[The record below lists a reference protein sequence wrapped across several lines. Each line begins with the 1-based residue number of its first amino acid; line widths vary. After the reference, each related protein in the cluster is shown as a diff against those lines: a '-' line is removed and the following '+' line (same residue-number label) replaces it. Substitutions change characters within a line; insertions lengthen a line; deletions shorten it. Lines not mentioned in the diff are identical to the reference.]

1 MARNAQGKIL
11 KKNKTAKSSRPGRVA
26 REAPPVNFQWTPSW
40 LDDPIDQVWW
50 TAYSEGEVV
59 EVLVRR
65 RGISRISMAAFLVD
79 MRGWGLK
86 DGFIRQDIG
95 LSRWKQAVQGRGG
108 GVILTQT
115 HLAKAQ
121 ALVYG
126 GLTWATQW
134 GFRLSKET
142 VDAVA
147 FLPEPDFVPDLSGFG
162 REGKP
167 NLLMLS
173 LNDLQM
179 RMPGVSMD
187 EMIARGIT
195 FGADFTGESEQSW
208 RSQ

>member
-11 KKNKTAKSSRPGRVA
+11 KKDKTAKSGRPLRVA
-26 REAPPVNFQWTPSW
+26 REAPSVKFQWTPSW
-40 LDDPIDQVWW
+40 IDDPIDQVWW
-50 TAYSEGEVV
+50 TAHSEGEIV
-59 EVLVRR
+59 EVVVRR
-65 RGISRISMAAFLVD
+65 KGISRVSMAVFLVD

-86 DGFIRQDIG
+86 DGFIRQEIG
-95 LSRWKQAVQGRGG
+95 LSRWKRAVQDRGD

-134 GFRLSKET
+134 GFRVSKET

-147 FLPEPDFVPDLSGFG
+147 FIPEPDFVPDLSSFG

-167 NLLMLS
+167 NLLMFS
-173 LNDLQM
+173 PDELQM
-179 RMPGVSMD
+179 RMPGVSLD

-195 FGADFTGESEQSW
+195 F
-208 RSQ
+208 

>member
-11 KKNKTAKSSRPGRVA
+11 KKDKTAKSGRPSRVA
-26 REAPPVNFQWTPSW
+26 REAPPVKFQWTPSW

-59 EVLVRR
+59 EVVVRR
-65 RGISRISMAAFLVD
+65 KGISRVSMAAFLVD

-95 LSRWKQAVQGRGG
+95 LSRWKQAVQDRGD
-108 GVILTQT
+108 GVMLTQT

-126 GLTWATQW
+126 GLTWANQW
-134 GFRLSKET
+134 GFRVSKET

-147 FLPEPDFVPDLSGFG
+147 FLPEPDFVPDLSSFG

-179 RMPGVSMD
+179 RIPGVSID

-195 FGADFTGESEQSW
+195 FGADFSGKSEQSW